1 VALAY
6 TGYLLYVGIPMFLNI
21 DRDEGLRFSGSTLA
35 IGVLVFE
42 VLLALTVVLWGYG
55 YHLV

>member
-1 VALAY
+1 
-6 TGYLLYVGIPMFLNI
+6 
-21 DRDEGLRFSGSTLA
+21 LA

-55 YHLV
+55 PRLF

>member
-1 VALAY
+1 
-6 TGYLLYVGIPMFLNI
+6 
-21 DRDEGLRFSGSTLA
+21 LRFSGSTLA

-55 YHLV
+55 PRLF